1 MADGFSRWYLALEIF
16 EAGRISADTLLSPFL
31 SYFQA
36 ATYALTGSF
45 GFYTLL
51 QATAFY
57 FAIGIQLRMLIG
69 EKSFHLGY
77 VSFRVWNLVAVAI
90 CLVPAVYVF
99 PLMLTDSAP
108 VYCLLVAG
116 IWLCGSRLGYKAKAL
131 LGFAT
136 VLLCVGIRVNS
147 AVLFGLVM
155 VGFLIK
161 AIQSKDKVWAI
172 GASVIMAGCLAG
184 AWLPGAVSPVKYN
197 AGTLGMV
204 WELTG
209 MASQDKSLRQ
219 KLSAYGD
226 VDEAMHR
233 FGEPYLN
240 SIVWDRNPP
249 FPAQKIAGQYAKEIT
264 SLYFET
270 AFQEPIHFAKNK
282 WKWVSR
288 TLGISDKLI
297 TSSRGVHGV
306 DARTQSLGGRETYWH
321 NRLRS
326 SFFQTTDRL
335 GFVSRCPWFAFFI
348 SIILLVITKVTALPM
363 RHAIGMVAIAAGYY
377 SSFCINTQAF
387 EFRYWAPSLYL
398 LLILMIGL
406 FINIAWGFTTKSKL
420 IISAICRIKSAFR

>member
-1 MADGFSRWYLALEIF
+1 MDCPRK
-16 EAGRISADTLLSPFL
+16 PF
-31 SYFQA
+31 
-36 ATYALTGSF
+36 G
-45 GFYTLL
+45 
-51 QATAFY
+51 
-57 FAIGIQLRMLIG
+57 
-69 EKSFHLGY
+69 
-77 VSFRVWNLVAVAI
+77 
-90 CLVPAVYVF
+90 
-99 PLMLTDSAP
+99 
-108 VYCLLVAG
+108 AG
-116 IWLCGSRLGYKAKAL
+116 IVGRSAEICRSDFWDY
-131 LGFAT
+131 AT

-172 GASVIMAGCLAG
+172 GASVIMAGCLTG

-306 DARTQSLGGRETYWH
+306 DARTQSLGGGAG
-321 NRLRS
+321 NLLAKS
-326 SFFQTTDRL
+326 IKK
-335 GFVSRCPWFAFFI
+335 FVFSNDGPIRFCL
-348 SIILLVITKVTALPM
+348 SLPM
-363 RHAIGMVAIAAGYY
+363 V
-377 SSFCINTQAF
+377 CI
-387 EFRYWAPSLYL
+387 LYL
-398 LLILMIGL
+398 HYFAGHNKGHCSSNASRNRNGGYSRRLLQFFLH
-406 FINIAWGFTTKSKL
+406 
-420 IISAICRIKSAFR
+420 